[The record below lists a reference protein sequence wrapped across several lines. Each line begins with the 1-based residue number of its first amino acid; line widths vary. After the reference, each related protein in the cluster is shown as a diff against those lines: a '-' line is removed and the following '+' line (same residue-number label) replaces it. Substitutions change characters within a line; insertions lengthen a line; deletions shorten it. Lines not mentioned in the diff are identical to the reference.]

1 MLKVKSFLSGQSDF
15 SPIKVCLGV
24 FGGIGL
30 LIASMTAW
38 KLYKKRLEPKYHV
51 IRSVELN

>member
-38 KLYKKRLEPKYHV
+38 KLYKKRLEPKDHV
-51 IRSVELN
+51 KAQLS